1 MKYISQIIVGVAFLI
16 TIVACSNVESKL
28 QDYVNEENVNLPI
41 EYGGELVLEKCEFD
55 KQNVVYKYKL
65 PEVAIT
71 PEEVEEL
78 KASFLNEETLAD
90 AISMRGT
97 RSSVRISFVIDSFS
111 DGEKLTPDVCS
122 PSRSVVSKNSICIF

>member
-41 EYGGELVLEKCEFD
+41 EYSGELVLEKCEFD
-55 KQNVVYKYKL
+55 KNNVVYKYKL

-78 KASFLNEETLAD
+78 KASFLNEDALAD
-90 AISMRGT
+90 ARFKQLLTLLAEGGYGL
-97 RSSVRISFVIDSFS
+97 VYDYS
-111 DGEKLTPDVCS
+111 DYKN
-122 PSRSVVSKNSICIF
+122 NSISITFSPQEIKTIIEE